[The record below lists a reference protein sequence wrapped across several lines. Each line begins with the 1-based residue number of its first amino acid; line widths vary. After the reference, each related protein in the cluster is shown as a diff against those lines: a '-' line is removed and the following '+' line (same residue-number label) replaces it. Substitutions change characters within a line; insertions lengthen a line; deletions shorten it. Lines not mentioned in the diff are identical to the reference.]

1 MQCSGVEFIHEF
13 MQFSA
18 GQQRQLKPKNKKETE
33 DSKGIVSK
41 VRGIF
46 TPKKIESILDRIDYY
61 VMNDNVL
68 AVKVMLGSIAVLFLL
83 GLLWMLFRKA
93 EYGAVLVSL
102 SVYTALLA
110 ILQASAELGLPQII
124 EVTRYPVY
132 LVYGIVAV
140 WSLCLDAVIFI
151 LCRWTKAMN
160 ALSFAALAAACVIVA
175 QTGVR
180 APRYITAYETNEAI
194 TCLTDILHENRGN
207 ISWTICSA
215 NDERPMIGDKGF
227 HYEMITFL
235 RKIKSVDEDTMV
247 TIPTD
252 TVYFFIEKVP
262 LYYRDYINS
271 EISDKKVSREGAS
284 EPLSDKSGI
293 LPYIEDA
300 RWVTMSH
307 MYYWAQA
314 FMELYPNEMEVYYET
329 DRFVCYRLKQNG
341 YSPYNFAIDY
351 GYNGK

>member
-1 MQCSGVEFIHEF
+1 ME
-13 MQFSA
+13 
-18 GQQRQLKPKNKKETE
+18 
-33 DSKGIVSK
+33 
-41 VRGIF
+41 
-46 TPKKIESILDRIDYY
+46 
-61 VMNDNVL
+61 
-68 AVKVMLGSIAVLFLL
+68 
-83 GLLWMLFRKA
+83 
-93 EYGAVLVSL
+93 SL
-102 SVYTALLA
+102 SGCGDIHTVQMDESDECALFGC
-110 ILQASAELGLPQII
+110 ASG
-124 EVTRYPVY
+124 
-132 LVYGIVAV
+132 
-140 WSLCLDAVIFI
+140 
-151 LCRWTKAMN
+151 
-160 ALSFAALAAACVIVA
+160 
-175 QTGVR
+175 GVR
-180 APRYITAYETNEAI
+180 ARGTDRHQRYTAYETNEAV

-215 NDERPMIGDKGF
+215 NDERPMIEDKGF

-235 RKIKSVDEDTMV
+235 RKMKSVDEDTMV

-271 EISDKKVSREGAS
+271 EISDKKVSRAGAS
-284 EPLSDKSGI
+284 EPLSD
-293 LPYIEDA
+293 IEDA

-329 DRFVCYRLKQNG
+329 DRFVCYRLQQNG